1 VTLSQEPYNNL
12 RQGKILFMFKR
23 SFFTSGNVIYLV
35 AAFTIFI
42 YLMFSIG
49 SRTIQL
55 YGSKAEADGLKEEIA
70 ALEQE
75 NKHLLKNKELVTS
88 DAYIEKMAREEL
100 GMSRPGEQPVI
111 ILSDADKSSEAENA
125 ATTAKDPRPYW
136 RQWWDMFFGN

>member
-1 VTLSQEPYNNL
+1 
-12 RQGKILFMFKR
+12 MFKR

-88 DAYIEKMAREEL
+88 DAYIEKIAREEL
-100 GMSRPGEQPVI
+100 GMSRLGEQPVI
-111 ILSDADKSSEAENA
+111 ILSDIDKSSETEGTNNK
-125 ATTAKDPRPYW
+125 TEDPRPYW